1 MIDELINESNAK
13 VEEGDFKLLDILHHF
28 TSGMKSISTEMMYKG
43 TDELRSSCGGAGF
56 HVASGLVT
64 GFTDHAPLS
73 TFEGVNTL
81 MSQQSA
87 RYVIKQVKKTK
98 KGKKCKSYFEYI
110 NHLSQL
116 ISSKSTAKSI
126 EECQSLDYLEHT
138 LKVRSAFYLEMTT
151 ALLEESK
158 EKDVVK

>member
-1 MIDELINESNAK
+1 MTINFGAAYALLRSCTMATRYAVCRRQFANYKDSKVERRLIDYQTHLFILGPNISNAFVIYLTGRIIEQLINDSNVK

-64 GFTDHAPLS
+64 GFTDHAPLA

-81 MSQQSA
+81 MS
-87 RYVIKQVKKTK
+87 
-98 KGKKCKSYFEYI
+98 
-110 NHLSQL
+110 
-116 ISSKSTAKSI
+116 
-126 EECQSLDYLEHT
+126 
-138 LKVRSAFYLEMTT
+138 
-151 ALLEESK
+151 
-158 EKDVVK
+158 